1 MRPGV
6 AAVALASVC
15 AGCATAPR
23 PPLTDDAKFTAA
35 EQHLAESVKPLVA
48 PRTLAPDEVLY
59 LQAESFFLYRTELA
73 RGPSAGSYLAQAAAA
88 FTDFAAL
95 NVLAAS
101 QGQLELRLRV
111 YDGAARL
118 YSTLTTRYPD
128 SALRPRAL
136 YRLGWACRSTSDE
149 DCGSDAS
156 FQALWAADPGSAL
169 AGRAREAILVP
180 SKSLGAATA
189 WSILPGAGQLYVGE
203 VLNGSV
209 RLSVAAGFGALTLV
223 PIITMVSE
231 RRFGWL
237 PTALSFLGLVGLQ
250 VTYTTSY
257 QDAQRAVLDF
267 NERQEAVF
275 EAAHPVQP

>member
-1 MRPGV
+1 MRSGV
-6 AAVALASVC
+6 AAVALASIC
-15 AGCATAPR
+15 AGCATASR
-23 PPLTDDAKFTAA
+23 PPLADDAKFTAA
-35 EQHLAESVKPLVA
+35 EQHLADSVNRLAA
-48 PRTLAPDEVLY
+48 PTTLAPDEVLF
-59 LQAESFFLYRTELA
+59 LQAESFYFYRTEL
-73 RGPSAGSYLAQAAAA
+73 RGPGAGSYLAQAAAA

-101 QGQLELRLRV
+101 QGPLELRLRA

-118 YSTLTTRYPD
+118 YSTLSTRYPE
-128 SALRPRAL
+128 SALRPMAL
-136 YRLGWACRSTSDE
+136 YRLGWACRSASDE
-149 DCGSDAS
+149 SCGSDES
-156 FQALWAADPGSAL
+156 FQALWRAYPGSAL
-169 AGRAREAILVP
+169 AERAREAARVP

-203 VLNGSV
+203 VLNGTV

-231 RRFGWL
+231 RKFGWL

-267 NERQEAVF
+267 NERQEAAF
-275 EAAHPVQP
+275 EAAHAGPP